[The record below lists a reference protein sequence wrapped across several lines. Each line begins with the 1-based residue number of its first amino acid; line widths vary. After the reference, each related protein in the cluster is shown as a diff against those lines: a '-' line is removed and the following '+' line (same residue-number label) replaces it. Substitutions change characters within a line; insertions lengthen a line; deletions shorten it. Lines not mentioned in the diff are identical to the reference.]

1 MNESR
6 TCEKNVAAFFDLDG
20 TVLAPPS
27 LEVRFVAHLARGGK
41 LRPSAITKWLAVF
54 LYEALKNLT
63 APVHFPIRLATLDR
77 NKAHLAGVN
86 QRAAADWAEQHLARV
101 EFFPQALKQIALH
114 RQRGHT
120 IFFLSGTLAPLAQ
133 VAASHLA
140 PTLGE
145 IHVAAT
151 ELESVGDIWTGRI
164 AGEAICGPAKARAMS
179 QLAERFHIDLT
190 QSYAYANSSTDRW
203 MLAAA
208 GHPLAVNP
216 GVALAQL
223 AREYGWPILR
233 WNVDDPISLH
243 RSNFDLT
250 NGPLIPRRGIHGNNS
265 I

>member
-6 TCEKNVAAFFDLDG
+6 TYEKNVAAFFDLDG

-27 LEVRFVAHLARGGK
+27 LEGRFVAYLARSGK
-41 LRPSAITKWLAVF
+41 LLPSAITKWLAVF

-63 APVHFPIRLATLDR
+63 APALFPIRLAALDR

-86 QRAAADWAEQHLARV
+86 QHAAADWAEQHLARV

-133 VAASHLA
+133 VVASHLA

-151 ELESVGDIWTGRI
+151 ELEGVGSQWTGRI
-164 AGEAICGPAKARAMS
+164 AGEAVCGPAKAHAMS
-179 QLAERFHIDLT
+179 RLAERLNIDLT

-203 MLAAA
+203 MLAAVR
-208 GHPLAVNP
+208 HPVAVNP

-223 AREYGWPILR
+223 AREYGWPIAR
-233 WNVDDPISLH
+233 WNVDDAVSLH
-243 RSNFDLT
+243 RSNFDLS
-250 NGPLIPRRGIHGNNS
+250 NGPLIPRRRFHGNNS